1 MEIKEILKQAQEIW
15 QGEKLSLS
23 QMIVVIGKVFGD
35 VCRWERNYA
44 KDKVSHTD
52 DSLKKELGNLIVCGI
67 QFSENLGYDP
77 EECIRLALQSQKK
90 ISKEI

>member
-44 KDKVSHTD
+44 KDRATHTD
-52 DSLKKELGNLIVCGI
+52 DDLKKELGHFIVCTVK
-67 QFSENLGYDP
+67 FAKELGYEP
-77 EECIRLALQSQKK
+77 EECIRLALESQNK
-90 ISKEI
+90 ISKEK